1 MDGALVEAEASVA
14 TLQAAFDLLSVSL
27 ARARVAVAD
36 LRREHAAGSDSWD
49 RVPLLGHSDPPGG
62 HHRRWY
68 AVITPLPAQG
78 IYVDYGAYADAV
90 REPGAA
96 WSGRGSIPFARGSRS
111 QAFNSRAEALDFY
124 VSQTQEVPK
133 YRY

>member
-1 MDGALVEAEASVA
+1 MDGTLLEAEASVTA
-14 TLQAAFDLLSVSL
+14 LQEAFDLLSVSL
-27 ARARVAVAD
+27 ARARIAVAD
-36 LRREHAAGSDSWD
+36 LRREHAWD
-49 RVPLLGHSDPPGG
+49 RVPLSGHSDPPGG

-78 IYVDYGAYADAV
+78 IYVDYGAYADLV
-90 REPGAA
+90 RDPGAV
-96 WSGRGSIPFARGSRS
+96 WSDRGSIPFARGSRS
-111 QAFNSRAEALDFY
+111 QAFNSKAEALDFY